1 MVEPDSNT
9 PSLSKLLDLTMLVMA
24 GGRERTK
31 AEFEALLDA
40 ADYKLTRVVPT
51 IGPHSIV
58 EAMPR

>member
-1 MVEPDSNT
+1 
-9 PSLSKLLDLTMLVMA
+9 MLVKA